1 MAGEIEFT
9 AQVGKWVCVKK
20 QKVPDGAKIEASRA
34 LASIHDS
41 MDRKI
46 WEFLGEEF
54 DLEALDKIAY
64 EVAGAEF
71 NEKKK
76 KWLVKGRVS
85 EQQVT
90 NALAKLKGSG
100 IARRMD
106 ISTKNG
112 KAIARSYVTRKVLNL
127 LGFQIELNPKTV
139 DKYLDEK
146 SKLL

>member
-1 MAGEIEFT
+1 MADEVQFT

-20 QKVPDGAKIEASRA
+20 QKVPDGAKIEVSRA

-71 NEKKK
+71 DEKKK

-85 EQQVT
+85 EQQII
-90 NALAKLKGSG
+90 NALAKLKSP
-100 IARRMD
+100 ALTRSAD

-112 KAIARSYVTRKVLNL
+112 KAIAKAYVTRKVLDI

-139 DKYLDEK
+139 EKYLEEK